1 MADETREVLVNPFK
15 VGETVTIPA
24 GTIYTSTDPELKGR
38 QKMKRAETVV
48 VDETFPASLVRTQS
62 QRVLVQPL
70 RIRTIGP
77 DGYTKDINITEKI
90 IRLNGQIPQYEQ
102 VSMDV

>member
-24 GTIYTSTDPELKGR
+24 GTTYTSTDPALKGR
-38 QKMKRAETVV
+38 RKTERAETVV

-62 QRVLVQPL
+62 QRILVQPL
-70 RIRTIGP
+70 RIRTSGS
-77 DGYTKDINITEKI
+77 GLYTKDINITEKI
-90 IRLNGQIPQYEQ
+90 IRLNGKIPQYEQ